1 LLTKRIVSIE
11 KLYLGSILENTTGYH
26 TLRSFEHAVR
36 ARKLQC
42 LNWTLLSQWFLT
54 TEGKK
59 LLVL

>member
-1 LLTKRIVSIE
+1 VSIE